1 MDASAREEEART
13 GVKEAGWTRVAYNR
27 PKAAPNSWRRREFRE
42 SGRERSGTGERRPNQ
57 GGKPKASGRR
67 EDRRCHSC
75 GRTGH
80 LVAQCPRAKCYECG
94 NEGHMARNCPYIF
107 RRRNMNQGEPME
119 VNAQRVGRR
128 RILRR
133 AYESDTESAETSET
147 SETELEGG
155 EKRFEKTRKETRRN
169 LRCVPGERRPRFGE
183 LQRRRKAWRS
193 ANHLH
198 GRSEMPYRH
207 REFKHH
213 RVQRSVRQAERRRGD
228 TPGEGM

>member
-1 MDASAREEEART
+1 MGFLSTILKVQLARETGKREGLPRDRSFVECAQEMMDASARKEART
-13 GVKEAGWTRVAYNR
+13 GVEEAGWTRVAYNR
-27 PKAAPNSWRRREFRE
+27 PKAAPNSWKRREFRE

-67 EDRRCHSC
+67 EGRRCHGC

-80 LVAQCPRAKCYECG
+80 LVAQCPRTKCYECG

-155 EKRFEKTRKETRRN
+155 EKRFEKGRR
-169 LRCVPGERRPRFGE
+169 GERRAEDEG
-183 LQRRRKAWRS
+183 RKQ
-193 ANHLH
+193 
-198 GRSEMPYRH
+198 E
-207 REFKHH
+207 EI
-213 RVQRSVRQAERRRGD
+213 
-228 TPGEGM
+228 